1 MEFDL
6 AKINLIKK
14 FFLRLVEI
22 MESNGNYADVL
33 LISESSLTISKD
45 KTDINID
52 NDADFGV
59 TMRVFDGEKFHA
71 HASTGLNEKLLLEK
85 AREFSKI
92 SAISQTSNK
101 NKIKLDIGTR
111 KVNQHF
117 VSKGTIDQSKIN
129 IQEKAEFVKL
139 LQHKIL
145 SNKLSES
152 KLINLRVVYEETKE
166 QKIFVN
172 RLKQLSQDI
181 SSCFIG
187 VVPFVLAKEKDI
199 RYHYK
204 SFFSPGYEATN
215 ISEKDIKDVIE
226 KTLKI
231 SEAKKLL
238 PGKYTC
244 ILSPDL
250 SGLLAHESFGH
261 GMESDTMFKDRAKA
275 IEFIGK
281 KIAPNNVSII
291 DNPLFPAKNGTFF
304 FDDEGALAEPIY
316 LIKNG
321 IVAHPITDMYS
332 ASRLSK
338 ELNKRLSPGLNKRGF
353 KLKRTANSR
362 AESYDHKC
370 YARMS
375 NTYFDAGNT
384 PPEIMINMVKD
395 GLYLH
400 YSSGGME
407 DTKGWHVQ
415 IQGIVAEK
423 ITNGR
428 LTGEFFYEIGMTGY
442 LPTMLGNILAVGNKL
457 IIPGT
462 GRCGKGHK
470 EWVRVSEGGPHLLI
484 KDVDLA

>member
-1 MEFDL
+1 MVNTLFTL
-6 AKINLIKK
+6 QKITETTNFFLKLIK
-14 FFLRLVEI
+14 I
-22 MESNGNYADVL
+22 MESNGNYADIL
-33 LISESSLTISKD
+33 LINDSSLTISKD

-52 NDADFGV
+52 NSQDFGV
-59 TMRVFDGEKFHA
+59 TMRIFDGEKFHV
-71 HASTGLNEKLLLEK
+71 HASTGLNKRLLIEK
-85 AREFSKI
+85 ANELSKI
-92 SAISQTSNK
+92 PATINK
-101 NKIKLDIGTR
+101 NKITLEIDTSKLN
-111 KVNQHF
+111 KHF
-117 VSKGTIDQSKIN
+117 VSKGNIDPSHVG
-129 IQEKAEFVKL
+129 IQEKAEFVKHIH
-139 LQHKIL
+139 HKIL
-145 SNKLSES
+145 SNKLS
-152 KLINLRVVYEETKE
+152 KLKIINLRVIYEESQE

-172 RLKQLSQDI
+172 RFKQLSQDI
-181 SSCFIG
+181 NSCFVG
-187 VVPFVLAKEKDI
+187 VVPFVMTKEKDI

-204 SFFSPGYEATN
+204 SFFSLGYEATD
-215 ISEKDIKDVIE
+215 IPEKDIKEIIE

-231 SEAKKLL
+231 SEAKKLS

-281 KIAPNNVSII
+281 KIAPDNVSII
-291 DNPLFPAKNGTFF
+291 DNPSFPARNGTFF
-304 FDDEGALAEPIY
+304 FDDEGALAEPTY

-321 IVAHPITDMYS
+321 IVAQPITDMYS
-332 ASRLSK
+332 VSRLNME
-338 ELNKRLSPGLNKRGF
+338 ELNLKKGIYF
-353 KLKRTANSR
+353 KRTANAR

-375 NTYFDAGNT
+375 NTYFDAGDT
-384 PPEIMINMVKD
+384 SPEKMIKMIKD

-407 DTKGWHVQ
+407 DPKGWHVQ

-423 ITNGR
+423 IKNGK

-442 LPTMLGNILAVGNKL
+442 LPTMLSNIIAVGNKL

-484 KDVDLA
+484 KEVDLA